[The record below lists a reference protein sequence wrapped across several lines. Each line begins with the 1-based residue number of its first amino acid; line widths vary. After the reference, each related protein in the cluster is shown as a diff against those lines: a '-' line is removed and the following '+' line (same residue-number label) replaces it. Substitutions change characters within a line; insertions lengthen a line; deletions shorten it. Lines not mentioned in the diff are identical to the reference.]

1 MLTIDKQQGHYDG
14 ALKKHVFNVVWVNE
28 LNGNGIEISGK
39 AKAVVYTGEKIIVNG
54 NDVRDFTKVI
64 YRIIQVYKMTSKHI
78 VAVSFTM
85 FLLAIAKQISAQSGL
100 SLWYD
105 KPAAEWVEALPVGNG
120 HIGGMVFGR
129 VEEELI
135 QLNESTLYSGGPVKQ
150 QINPDAFQ
158 YLSRIREALLKEQD
172 YTKAN
177 ELARKMQGYFTQS
190 YMPLGDLV
198 IKQNLHNAVPSAY
211 YRDLDLQRAIATT
224 RFTVNGIKYKR
235 EVFASAPGNIMVI
248 RITAN
253 RKSVL
258 SFDVLAKTQLH
269 NRLSVS
275 GNDELLVNGKAPAHV
290 DPSYYNPKDREHIV
304 YEDTTGCNGMRFQF
318 RIKAIAKDG
327 KVVVDTLGIH
337 VQNASEVILYIA
349 AATSFNGFDKCPDK
363 EGKDEKAIAATI
375 INNSIKKSY
384 ASLWQQ
390 HMEDYQKYFN
400 RVSFTIKDTAATG
413 KINPL
418 STDERLK
425 AYSAGA
431 YDPALETLYY
441 QFGRYL
447 LIASSRPGGPPANL
461 QGIWNKELRAPWSSN
476 YTININTQMN
486 YWPAES
492 CNLSEMHTP
501 LLQWLKA
508 LSVTGARVARE
519 FYHGNGWVAHHNSDI
534 WGCANPVGDLGA
546 GDPVWANWYMG
557 GNWLCQHLWEHY
569 AFTRD
574 KKFLAEVYPVMKQ
587 AALFSLDWL
596 VKDSSGYWVTAP
608 STSPENKFRD
618 AKGRAQAVSVAATMD
633 MSIIWD
639 LFTNVIEASEA
650 LNTDQSFRNRL
661 TQVKKDLHPLRKGS
675 RGELLEW
682 YKEFAETDPEHRHVS
697 HLFGLHPGRQ
707 ISKNKTPEF
716 FAAAKKTLEIRGD
729 AGTGWSRG
737 WKINWWARLLD
748 GDHAYKLI
756 RQLLNYSGADGKGGG
771 GTYPNLFDA
780 HPPFQIDGNFAGT
793 AGMTE
798 MLLQSHLG
806 EIHLLPALPLAWKEG
821 AVKGLKARGGF
832 TVDIQWAAGKLSKA
846 TITAATDGVC
856 RIRNSRGFLVN
867 AASAK
872 QEGDDFVLS
881 VKMKKGQQCN
891 IRPLE

>member
-1 MLTIDKQQGHYDG
+1 
-14 ALKKHVFNVVWVNE
+14 
-28 LNGNGIEISGK
+28 
-39 AKAVVYTGEKIIVNG
+39 
-54 NDVRDFTKVI
+54 
-64 YRIIQVYKMTSKHI
+64 MTSMRI
-78 VAVSFTM
+78 VAVSLTM
-85 FLLAIAKQISAQSGL
+85 FLLTSTKQICAQSRL

-129 VEEELI
+129 VEEELV

-150 QINPDAFQ
+150 QVNPDAFQ
-158 YLSRIREALLKEQD
+158 YLPRIREALLKEQD
-172 YTKAN
+172 YSKAN
-177 ELARKMQGYFTQS
+177 ELARKMQGYYTES
-190 YMPLGDLV
+190 YMPLGDLLL
-198 IKQNLHNAVPSAY
+198 KQSLNGRTASAY
-211 YRDLDLQRAIATT
+211 HRELDLQTATATT
-224 RFTVNGIKYKR
+224 RFTVDGVEYTR
-235 EVFASAPGNIMVI
+235 EVFCVAPANVMVI
-248 RITAN
+248 RI
-253 RKSVL
+253 RS
-258 SFDVLAKTQLH
+258 
-269 NRLSVS
+269 SVS
-275 GNDELLVNGKAPAHV
+275 GAIDLSVALKSPLRYRLSAKGNNELIISGKAPAHV
-290 DPSYYNPKDREHIV
+290 DPSYYNPKDRQPII
-304 YEDTTGCNGMRFQF
+304 YEDTTGCNGMRFQCRVRAITKAG
-318 RIKAIAKDG
+318 RITA
-327 KVVVDTLGIH
+327 DTSGLH
-337 VQNASEVILYIA
+337 VENATDLVLIVS
-349 AATSFNGFDKCPDK
+349 AATSFNGFDKCPDS
-363 EGKDEKAIAATI
+363 EGKDEQAIAAALI
-375 INNSIKKSY
+375 GQAAKKSY
-384 ASLWQQ
+384 AVLQQ
-390 HMEDYQKYFN
+390 EHLKDHQRYFN
-400 RVSFTIKDTAATG
+400 RVSFIVKDTGAAANT
-413 KINPL
+413 NRVL
-418 STDERLK
+418 STDKRLK
-425 AYSAGA
+425 AYSGGA

-519 FYHGNGWVAHHNSDI
+519 FYHANGWVAHHNSDI

-574 KKFLAEVYPVMKQ
+574 KKFLAEAYPVMKQ

-618 AKGRAQAVSVAATMD
+618 EKGRAQAVSVATTMD

-639 LFTNVIEASEA
+639 LFTNVIEASEE
-650 LNTDQSFRNRL
+650 LNTDQSFRNQL
-661 TQVKKDLHPLRKGS
+661 IEVKKDLYPLRKGS
-675 RGELLEW
+675 QGELLEW
-682 YKEFAETDPEHRHVS
+682 YKEFAETDPQHRHVS

-707 ISKNKTPEF
+707 ISKNNTPEF

-821 AVKGLKARGGF
+821 TVKGLKARGGF
-832 TVDIQWAAGKLSKA
+832 TVDIQWAGGKLSKA
-846 TITAATDGVC
+846 TITATTDGVC
-856 RIRNSRGFLVN
+856 RIRNNRGFLVN
-867 AASAK
+867 AVPAK
-872 QEGDDFVLS
+872 QEGVDFVLS
-881 VKMKKGQQCN
+881 VKMKKGQQY
-891 IRPLE
+891 IVLPPAGK

>member
-1 MLTIDKQQGHYDG
+1 M
-14 ALKKHVFNVVWVNE
+14 
-28 LNGNGIEISGK
+28 ISM
-39 AKAVVYTGEKIIVNG
+39 
-54 NDVRDFTKVI
+54 R
-64 YRIIQVYKMTSKHI
+64 I
-78 VAVSFTM
+78 VAVSFSM
-85 FLLAIAKQISAQSGL
+85 FLLTVSKQISAQSL
-100 SLWYD
+100 SLWYS

-120 HIGGMVFGR
+120 RIGGMIFGR

-150 QINPDAFQ
+150 TINPDAYQ
-158 YLSRIREALLKEQD
+158 YLSHIREALLKEKD
-172 YTKAN
+172 YSKAN
-177 ELARKMQGYFTQS
+177 ELAKKMQGYFTES
-190 YMPLGDLV
+190 YMPLGDLLL
-198 IKQNLHNAVPSAY
+198 KQSFNGRTPSAY
-211 YRDLDLQRAIATT
+211 HRELNIQTATATT
-224 RFTVNGIKYKR
+224 RFTVDGVEYTR
-235 EVFASAPGNIMVI
+235 EVFCSAPANVMII
-248 RITAN
+248 RM
-253 RKSVL
+253 RSSVPGAL
-258 SFDVLAKTQLH
+258 D
-269 NRLSVS
+269 LSVALKS
-275 GNDELLVNGKAPAHV
+275 PLHYTLVTKANNEVIMSGKAPAHV
-290 DPSYYNPKDREHIV
+290 DPSYYNPKDREHII
-304 YEDTTGCNGMRFQF
+304 YNDTTGCNGMRFQC
-318 RIKAIAKDG
+318 RVTAIAKTGSIRADTSG
-327 KVVVDTLGIH
+327 LHVKDATELVLVV
-337 VQNASEVILYIA
+337 S
-349 AATSFNGFDKCPDK
+349 AATSFNGFDKCPDS
-363 EGKDEKAIAATI
+363 EGKDERAIAAAGI
-375 INNSIKKSY
+375 SQAAKRSY
-384 ASLWQQ
+384 AVLQQ
-390 HMEDYQKYFN
+390 EHVKDHQRYFN
-400 RVSFTIKDTAATG
+400 RVSFTLKDTGAAANTSSML
-413 KINPL
+413 P
-418 STDERLK
+418 TDKRLQ
-425 AYSAGA
+425 AYSEGA

-441 QFGRYL
+441 QYGRYL
-447 LIASSRPGGPPANL
+447 LISSSRPGGPPANL

-492 CNLSEMHTP
+492 TNLSEMHRP

-519 FYHGNGWVAHHNSDI
+519 FYHANGWVAHHNSDL

-574 KKFLAEVYPVMKQ
+574 KKFLAEAYPLMKQ

-618 AKGRAQAVSVAATMD
+618 ATGRSQAVSVATTMD

-661 TQVKKDLHPLRKGS
+661 TEVRKQLYPLRKGS
-675 RGELLEW
+675 KGELLEW
-682 YKEFAETDPEHRHVS
+682 YKEFAETDPQHRHVS

-707 ISKNKTPEF
+707 ISKNNTPEF

-806 EIHLLPALPLAWKEG
+806 EIHLLPALPAAWKEG

-832 TVDIQWAAGKLSKA
+832 TVDIQWAAGKLGKA
-846 TITAATDGVC
+846 TITAASDGVC
-856 RIRNSRGFLVN
+856 RIRNNRGFLVN

-872 QEGDDFVLS
+872 QEGDGFVLS
-881 VKMKKGQQCN
+881 LKMKKGQQYT
-891 IRPLE
+891 IRPVE

>member
-1 MLTIDKQQGHYDG
+1 MI
-14 ALKKHVFNVVWVNE
+14 AM
-28 LNGNGIEISGK
+28 
-39 AKAVVYTGEKIIVNG
+39 
-54 NDVRDFTKVI
+54 R
-64 YRIIQVYKMTSKHI
+64 I
-78 VAVSFTM
+78 VAVT
-85 FLLAIAKQISAQSGL
+85 FLLLLLTVTRQLCAQAGL
-100 SLWYD
+100 SLWYN
-105 KPAAEWVEALPVGNG
+105 KPAEAWVEALPVGNG

-150 QINPDAFQ
+150 SINPDAFQ
-158 YLSRIREALLKEQD
+158 YLAPLREALLKEQD
-172 YTKAN
+172 YSKAN
-177 ELARKMQGYFTQS
+177 ELAKKMQGYFTES
-190 YMPLGDLV
+190 YLPLGDLLL
-198 IKQNLHNAVPSAY
+198 KQSFNGRTPAAY
-211 YRDLDLQRAIATT
+211 QRRLDLQTAIATT
-224 RFTVNGIKYKR
+224 RFTVDGVEYTR
-235 EVFASAPGNIMVI
+235 EVFCAAPANVMVI
-248 RITAN
+248 RIRAG
-253 RKSVL
+253 VPGAI
-258 SFDVLAKTQLH
+258 D
-269 NRLSVS
+269 LSVALNS
-275 GNDELLVNGKAPAHV
+275 PLHYTISAKANNEVIMSGKAPAHV
-290 DPSYYNPKDREHIV
+290 DPSYYNPKDRQPVI
-304 YEDTTGCNGMRFQF
+304 YDDTAGCNGMRFQC
-318 RIKAIAKDG
+318 RVKAITKTGTVTA
-327 KVVVDTLGIH
+327 DTSGLH
-337 VQNASEVILYIA
+337 VQHATELVLIVS

-363 EGKDEKAIAATI
+363 EGKNEQAIAAALI
-375 INNSIKKSY
+375 DAAAKRSY
-384 ASLWQQ
+384 ADLQQ
-390 HMEDYQKYFN
+390 EHVKDHQRYFN
-400 RVSFTIKDTAATG
+400 RVSFVLKDTGAAV
-413 KINPL
+413 NANSLLP
-418 STDERLK
+418 TDKRLK
-425 AYSAGA
+425 AYSDGA

-461 QGIWNKELRAPWSSN
+461 QGIWNRELRAPWSSN

-492 CNLSEMHTP
+492 TNLSEMHTP

-519 FYHGNGWVAHHNSDI
+519 FYHCDGWVAHHNSDI
-534 WGCANPVGDLGA
+534 WACANPVGDRGA

-569 AFTRD
+569 VFTQD
-574 KKFLAEVYPVMKQ
+574 KQFLATAYPIMKQ
-587 AALFSLDWL
+587 AAVFSLDWL

-618 AKGRAQAVSVAATMD
+618 AKGRAQAVSVATTMD

-650 LNTDQSFRNRL
+650 LHTDEAFRNRL
-661 TQVKKDLHPLRKGS
+661 TEVRKHLYPLRKG
-675 RGELLEW
+675 RQGELLEW
-682 YKEFAETDPEHRHVS
+682 YKEFAETDPQHRHVS

-707 ISKNKTPEF
+707 ISKNNTPEF
-716 FAAAKKTLEIRGD
+716 FEAAKKTLEIRGD

-756 RQLLNYSGADGKGGG
+756 RQLLNYSGADSKGGG

-806 EIHLLPALPLAWKEG
+806 EVHLLPALPAAWKEG

-832 TVDIQWAAGKLSKA
+832 TVDVRWAQGKLRTA

-856 RIRNSRGFLVN
+856 RIRNNRAFVVN
-867 AASAK
+867 TARAK
-872 QEGDDFVLS
+872 QQGYDYVLS
-881 VKMKKGQQCN
+881 VQMKKGQRYS
-891 IRPLE
+891 ILPAE